1 MSRGPR
7 AEGARAQEPD
17 GGVAM
22 SEFSKL
28 VDWKIGQYAGL
39 LERKQRE
46 SSKSSL
52 IEKIETRFDHNMNS
66 NIAITG
72 DPGLGKSTLS
82 LVLSEILKPEIFVD
96 HPREAV
102 ERFVTFSG
110 GDFGRAIKN
119 SPDGS
124 IVIGD
129 EFGQQMGHRRFMS
142 DANVALSNVLQGF
155 RFKRLVSFLNVPA
168 LS

>member
-1 MSRGPR
+1 MT
-7 AEGARAQEPD
+7 QLT
-17 GGVAM
+17 
-22 SEFSKL
+22 KL
-28 VDWKIGQYAGL
+28 VDWKLNQYAGL
-39 LERKQRE
+39 LERKKRE
-46 SSKSSL
+46 ASSKSSL
-52 IEKIETRFDHNMNS
+52 IEKIETRFSRNMNS

-102 ERFVTFSG
+102 DQFVTFSG

-129 EFGQQMGHRRFMS
+129 EFG
-142 DANVALSNVLQGF
+142 
-155 RFKRLVSFLNVPA
+155 
-168 LS
+168 